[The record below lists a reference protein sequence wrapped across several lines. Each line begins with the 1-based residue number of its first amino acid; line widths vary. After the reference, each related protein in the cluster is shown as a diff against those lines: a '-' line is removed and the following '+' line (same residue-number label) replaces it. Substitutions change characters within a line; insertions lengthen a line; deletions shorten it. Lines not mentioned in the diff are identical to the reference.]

1 MTLLDFHLLIEIF
14 FSQKMVTNHFER
26 GVYCIDTIKFIKR
39 AKNILR
45 ISKKV
50 LPLPSDFENI
60 IADVAQLARAADL

>member
-1 MTLLDFHLLIEIF
+1 
-14 FSQKMVTNHFER
+14 MVTNHFER